1 MAVPREYAV
10 ITPARN
16 EARYIERTIDSML
29 HQTVR
34 PTKWVIVDDG
44 STDDTAQLAEQ
55 SIGGAGWIDVVSRP
69 DRGHRSAG
77 TGVIEA
83 FRVGE
88 GHIASIDWAYLVKLD
103 ADLEFEE
110 DYFERCLAEFD
121 HDPELGI
128 AGGAVYDVLGDRTI
142 WEPHPA
148 FHVRGATK
156 IYRRACWEDIGGLI
170 DGTGW
175 DTIDELKANQL
186 GWSTRTLRDIPIFQ
200 LRPSGRAAGTWSNW
214 VKNGVAAYRSGYH
227 PVFLAARAGRRLVQP
242 PSVVAPMGLIWGYTT
257 AWLRR
262 IERHHD
268 PELLSFVREQQRNRL
283 LGRDSVWR

>member
-1 MAVPREYAV
+1 VQQGYAV

-29 HQTVR
+29 RQTVQ

-44 STDDTAQLAEQ
+44 STDGTARLAEQ
-55 SIGGAGWIDVVSRP
+55 SLAGAGWVDVVSRP

-77 TGVIEA
+77 TGVVEA

-88 GHIASIDWAYLVKLD
+88 GHIAGIDWAYLVKLD
-103 ADLEFEE
+103 ADVEFEA

-121 HDPELGI
+121 QDPDLGI
-128 AGGAVYDVLGDRTI
+128 AGGTVYDVLGDHTT

-175 DTIDELKANQL
+175 DTIDELKANQM
-186 GWSTRTLRDIPIFQ
+186 GWSTRTLPEIPIYQ
-200 LRPSGRAAGTWSNW
+200 LRPSGQAAGAWSNW

-227 PVFLAARAGRRLVQP
+227 PAFLLARAGKRLVRP
-242 PSVVAPMGLIWGYTT
+242 PSIVAPTALIWGYTKS
-257 AWLRR
+257 WIQRVDR
-262 IERHHD
+262 PND
-268 PELLSFVREQQRNRL
+268 PELLTFVREQQRNRL
-283 LGRDSVWR
+283 LGRDSVWK